1 MTEFLWAQ
9 DRNGVIGKDGRLPW
23 HLPDDLHYFRAQT
36 VGKIMVVGRRTY
48 ESFPKRPLPERTNV
62 VLTYQANYQAPGAVV
77 LHDVSEVFAYAK
89 QHPDQDLVIAGGAQI
104 FTAFKDDVDTLL
116 VTRLDGSFDGD
127 TKMIPLD
134 WDAFTKVSSR
144 TVEDANPD
152 LTHTYEVWK
161 KKA

>member
-9 DRNGVIGKDGRLPW
+9 DRTGIIGKDGHLPW

-62 VLTYQANYQAPGAVV
+62 VLTHQVDYQAPGAVV
-77 LHDVSEVFAYAK
+77 LHDVPEVFAYAK

-104 FTAFKDDVDTLL
+104 
-116 VTRLDGSFDGD
+116 FDGD

>member
-1 MTEFLWAQ
+1 MT
-9 DRNGVIGKDGRLPW
+9 
-23 HLPDDLHYFRAQT
+23 HQT
-36 VGKIMVVGRRTY
+36 D
-48 ESFPKRPLPERTNV
+48 
-62 VLTYQANYQAPGAVV
+62 YQAPGAVV
-77 LHDVSEVFAYAK
+77 LHDVPEVFAYAK

-116 VTRLDGSFDGD
+116 VTRLAGSFDGD